1 MRIAMVTRQAFPE
14 DIRIEKEA
22 GSLIEAGHEVFICTP
37 SSGQIGD
44 CRERYQVIE
53 FDDSFSAFSAL
64 AGSLH
69 RVLQALEPQVLHVQ
83 DTPASLDGY
92 LAAKSLALPLILD
105 IHEIWPSLVL
115 ENSPTVTHREVF
127 WSKSLEIR
135 EAITSFAADIVL
147 TVVGEATRY
156 YMEKYHFLNGRTFS
170 ICNFEIAKRLENI
183 RPSDEVKDLNCFKVA
198 YVGGLDGPI
207 RGIEEVILAAALL
220 SNENVRFLIV
230 GAGRHMEW
238 LQQLVAELK
247 LKKNVRFL
255 GSKRFRDAMEI
266 VAASDLCLVPHRN
279 CISTQNTLPHKISQ
293 YMALRKPV
301 VSTNLAPIKRL
312 FHSAFFPWE
321 PRTPQKLVELIN
333 SARENSS
340 QAQEIAQRAY
350 NLVSEKYRWEEEGK
364 RLAIIYESLS
374 PR

>member
-1 MRIAMVTRQAFPE
+1 MVTSENFPP
-14 DIRIEKEA
+14 DVRIEKEA
-22 GSLIEAGHEVFICTP
+22 QVLSQEGHEISVFTP
-37 SSGQIGD
+37 QATISNTVEPSIKVVEYGFQTVPWANL
-44 CRERYQVIE
+44 RRLRHL
-53 FDDSFSAFSAL
+53 FKDSL
-64 AGSLH
+64 VDLVH
-69 RVLQALEPQVLHVQ
+69 LQ
-83 DTPASLDGY
+83 DTPGSLQAY
-92 LAAKSLALPLILD
+92 LAAKSLGLKVIYD
-105 IHEIWPSLVL
+105 IHEIWPSLVI
-115 ENSPTVTHREVF
+115 ENSHRVTYGTAL
-127 WSKSLEIR
+127 WSASLRTE
-135 EAITSFAADIVL
+135 EALAFAGANVSL
-147 TVVGEATRY
+147 TVVDEATDYFVR
-156 YMEKYHFLNGRTFS
+156 KYKLSDRGLPVR
-170 ICNFEIAKRLENI
+170 NFETLTRFESI
-183 RPSDEVKDLNCFKVA
+183 RPSQDFSDAEDFIVT

-220 SNENVRFLIV
+220 LKENVRFLIV
-230 GAGRHMEW
+230 GAGCHMRW
-238 LQQLVAELK
+238 LQQLTAGLD

-255 GSKRFRDAMEI
+255 GSKSFREAMEI

-340 QAQEIAQRAY
+340 QVQEIAQRAY

-364 RLAIIYESLS
+364 RLVTIYESLS